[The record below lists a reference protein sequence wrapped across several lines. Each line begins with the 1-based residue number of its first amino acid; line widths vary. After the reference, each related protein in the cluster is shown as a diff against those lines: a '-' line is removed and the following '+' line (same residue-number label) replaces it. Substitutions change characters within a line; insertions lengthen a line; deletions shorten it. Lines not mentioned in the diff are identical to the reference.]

1 MRETCAPL
9 VSYAIPLHRL
19 PLEDSDADA
28 MTAALGGGL
37 LTGGE
42 PANQRLAALAEQ
54 TLGCLRAF
62 PAPSGTHALEL
73 MMRALPLE
81 PGDEVILP
89 SFTFVSAAN
98 AVILAGGRPVL
109 ADIDPETLNLDPADA
124 AARVTPRTRA
134 VLTAHYAGI
143 AAGLDD
149 LVVLASRTGIALLED
164 AAHALGGRC
173 RGRSLGTWGRAGTFS
188 FHGTKNIVAGEGGM
202 LVTSDPDLAVR
213 AEVIREKGTDRSR
226 FLRGDVD
233 RYTWQM
239 VGSSYLLSE
248 PLAALVA
255 SQWQRMDRIVGERRR
270 RFEIYQG
277 AFAPLAASGE
287 VTRPVVPADCEPAFH
302 IYYLRFATSPARDA
316 AMAFLRGRGI
326 EASSHFV
333 PLHLSTYARRELGG
347 RAGDCPITEQAADQ
361 LLRLPLYPALT
372 PDDQHAVID
381 AVFAFFGR
389 RPA

>member
-1 MRETCAPL
+1 MRETCTPL
-9 VSYAIPLHRL
+9 ASYAIPLHRL
-19 PLEDSDADA
+19 PLEDSDVAA
-28 MTAALGGGL
+28 LTAAIGGGL

-42 PANQRLAALAEQ
+42 QANQRLAALAEQ

-109 ADIDPETLNLDPADA
+109 ADIDPDTLNLDPADA

-143 AAGLDD
+143 AAGLDA
-149 LVVLASRTGIALLED
+149 LASLAARTGIALLED
-164 AAHALGGRC
+164 AAHALGGRF
-173 RGRSLGTWGRAGTFS
+173 RGRALGTCGRAGTFS
-188 FHGTKNIVAGEGGM
+188 FHGTKNVVAGEGGM
-202 LVTSDPDLAVR
+202 LVTSDPDLGARV
-213 AEVIREKGTDRSR
+213 EVIREKGTDRSR

-239 VGSSYLLSE
+239 VGSSYLMSDL
-248 PLAALVA
+248 LAALVLA
-255 SQWQRMDRIVGERRR
+255 QWNRIDAITSARRERFDR
-270 RFEIYQG
+270 YQQ
-277 AFAPLAASGE
+277 AFAPLAAAGDVS
-287 VTRPVVPADCEPAFH
+287 RPTVPGGCEPAYH
-302 IYYLRFATSPARDA
+302 IYYLLADTKATRDGLVSW
-316 AMAFLRGRGI
+316 MRERGI

-333 PLHLSTYARRELGG
+333 PLHLSPYAANVLGTRPG
-347 RAGDCPITEQAADQ
+347 QCPVTERVADR
-361 LLRLPLYPALT
+361 LVRLPLYPALS
-372 PDDQHAVID
+372 PADQQTVVD
-381 AVFAFFGR
+381 AVSAFFGR
-389 RPA
+389 SGR

>member
-1 MRETCAPL
+1 MRETCTPL
-9 VSYAIPLHRL
+9 ASYAIPLHRL
-19 PLEDSDADA
+19 PLEDSDVAA
-28 MTAALGGGL
+28 LTAAVGGGL

-42 PANQRLAALAEQ
+42 QANQRLAALAEQ

-109 ADIDPETLNLDPADA
+109 ADIDPDTLNPDPADA

-143 AAGLDD
+143 AAGLDA
-149 LVVLASRTGIALLED
+149 LASLAARTGIALLED
-164 AAHALGGRC
+164 AAHALGGRF
-173 RGRSLGTWGRAGTFS
+173 RGRSLGTCGRAGTYS

-202 LVTSDPDLAVR
+202 LVTSDPDLAARV
-213 AEVIREKGTDRSR
+213 EVIREKGTDRSR

-239 VGSSYLLSE
+239 VGSSYLMSDV
-248 PLAALVA
+248 LAALVLA
-255 SQWQRMDRIVGERRR
+255 QWNRIDAITSARRERFDR
-270 RFEIYQG
+270 YQQ
-277 AFAPLAASGE
+277 AFAPLAAAGD
-287 VTRPVVPADCEPAFH
+287 VARPTVPDGCEPAYH
-302 IYYLRFATSPARDA
+302 IYYLLADTKPTRDGLVA
-316 AMAFLRGRGI
+316 WMRERGI

-333 PLHLSTYARRELGG
+333 PLHLSPYASNVLGTRPG
-347 RAGDCPITEQAADQ
+347 QSPVTESVADR
-361 LLRLPLYPALT
+361 LVRLPLYPALSRA
-372 PDDQHAVID
+372 DQETVVD
-381 AVFAFFGR
+381 AVSAFFGR
-389 RPA
+389 SGR